1 MFKKEKSLK
10 DTKNFN
16 TWFNEQFE
24 KNKLEDSAETGYGN
38 WLKSNEDII
47 DVSNVSKA
55 NMASEIDKIKKY
67 LQVYLDDVIIPKL
80 NNELVG
86 ENDEPINVTIY
97 KINYGEANPNR
108 INFFLDMDP
117 DWSKGSFTNKINS
130 DISSF
135 FRMLGVDKN
144 LHIYWNKR
152 PLF

>member
-1 MFKKEKSLK
+1 M
-10 DTKNFN
+10 T
-16 TWFNEQFE
+16 
-24 KNKLEDSAETGYGN
+24 
-38 WLKSNEDII
+38 
-47 DVSNVSKA
+47 
-55 NMASEIDKIKKY
+55 IDKIEKY
-67 LQVYLDDVIIPKL
+67 LQVYIDDVIIPEI

-86 ENDEPINVTIY
+86 DDDEPIRITIY
-97 KINYGEANPNR
+97 KINFGESNPNR

-130 DISSF
+130 DISGF

>member
-1 MFKKEKSLK
+1 M
-10 DTKNFN
+10 T
-16 TWFNEQFE
+16 
-24 KNKLEDSAETGYGN
+24 
-38 WLKSNEDII
+38 
-47 DVSNVSKA
+47 
-55 NMASEIDKIKKY
+55 IDKIEKY
-67 LQVYLDDVIIPKL
+67 LQVYIDDVITPEI

-86 ENDEPINVTIY
+86 DDDEPIRITIY
-97 KINYGEANPNR
+97 KINFGESNPNR

-130 DISSF
+130 DISGF

>member
-1 MFKKEKSLK
+1 M
-10 DTKNFN
+10 N
-16 TWFNEQFE
+16 
-24 KNKLEDSAETGYGN
+24 
-38 WLKSNEDII
+38 
-47 DVSNVSKA
+47 
-55 NMASEIDKIKKY
+55 IDKIEKY
-67 LQVYLDDVIIPKL
+67 LQVYLDDVITPEI

-86 ENDEPINVTIY
+86 NDEPIRITIY
-97 KINYGEANPNR
+97 KINFGESNPNR

-130 DISSF
+130 DISGF

>member
-1 MFKKEKSLK
+1 M
-10 DTKNFN
+10 DTKVI
-16 TWFNEQFE
+16 E
-24 KNKLEDSAETGYGN
+24 
-38 WLKSNEDII
+38 
-47 DVSNVSKA
+47 
-55 NMASEIDKIKKY
+55 KY
-67 LQVYLDDVIIPKL
+67 LQVYLDDVIIPEL

-86 ENDEPINVTIY
+86 EDDEPIRVSIH
-97 KINYGEANPNR
+97 KINYGESNPNR

-130 DISSF
+130 NISSF

>member
-1 MFKKEKSLK
+1 MEL
-10 DTKNFN
+10 
-16 TWFNEQFE
+16 
-24 KNKLEDSAETGYGN
+24 
-38 WLKSNEDII
+38 
-47 DVSNVSKA
+47 
-55 NMASEIDKIKKY
+55 DKIEKY
-67 LQVYLDDVIIPKL
+67 LQTYINDVIEPQI

-86 ENDEPINVTIY
+86 EDDEPIKIRVYKVT
-97 KINYGEANPNR
+97 YGETNPNR

-130 DISSF
+130 DISGF